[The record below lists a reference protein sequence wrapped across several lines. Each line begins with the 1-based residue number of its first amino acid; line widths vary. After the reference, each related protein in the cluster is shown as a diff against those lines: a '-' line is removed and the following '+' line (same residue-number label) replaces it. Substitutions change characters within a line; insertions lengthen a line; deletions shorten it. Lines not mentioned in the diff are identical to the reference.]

1 MTSVTLLPADIYQL
15 VNKCLLNDYD
25 KLVLSMLYMPI
36 IGNTAITLYNT
47 FYNELKANNYM
58 SNELTHHHLV
68 TNLGE
73 SLENIKKARIKLEG
87 IGLLKTYVMEGNV
100 NSYVY
105 ELYSPLTV
113 SEFFNHPIFSTVL
126 KNNVGDVEFKRL
138 KNYFKVPKLNLKD
151 YVDITHPFD
160 LTFKSVNIENFKED
174 DEVLKKEKNSLNY
187 SYEFD
192 FDTLISSMP
201 KGLFNPK
208 ALTKSIKEL
217 MQYAVDEAGDRD
229 AFRYKKGKDI
239 VSVTYHEFQKDTLSL
254 GVALHKLGMD
264 GKHIAVI
271 GENSYDWLTVY
282 LTALKSKSVLVPID
296 KELPLKD
303 IINVLKH
310 SDSELLF
317 YSGRYEKHIR
327 EISNALPQV
336 KYFIGFEKE
345 DDESDS
351 NLSYK
356 KFINSGRELY
366 EKEGYEE
373 PDIDTNAMKVIIYT
387 SGTTGMAKGVMLSE
401 HNLLSVAIGALKITK
416 IQKSCLSVL
425 PYHHTYESR
434 II

>member
-1 MTSVTLLPADIYQL
+1 MTSVTLLPADIYQV

-47 FYNELKANNYM
+47 FYNELKANNYV

-73 SLENIKKARIKLEG
+73 SLDNIKKARIKLEG

-113 SEFFNHPIFSTVL
+113 NEFFNHPIFSTVL

-174 DEVLKKEKNSLNY
+174 DEVLKKEKGSLNY

-217 MQYAVDEAGDRD
+217 ITNLSFLYKMSPIEMSDVVKISLNEKGLIEKELLKENVRKFYEYNNNSKSPTLLFKSERVSG
-229 AFRYKKGKDI
+229 FRK
-239 VSVTYHEFQKDTLSL
+239 ENNSL
-254 GVALHKLGMD
+254 NRLLNVFETTKP
-264 GKHIAVI
+264 
-271 GENSYDWLTVY
+271 YDF
-282 LTALKSKSVLVPID
+282 LKSKYKGVRPTSKDMQILEMILVDLQFSPAVC
-296 KELPLKD
+296 
-303 IINVLKH
+303 NVLIDFILKTQNNR
-310 SDSELLF
+310 L
-317 YSGRYEKHIR
+317 
-327 EISNALPQV
+327 V
-336 KYFIGFEKE
+336 KSYVEVIAGEWKRADLKTAKEAMEYAENTYKKLKQNNTKKTSVKKQETIPEWFGKVHEKE
-345 DDESDS
+345 DMNDT
-351 NLSYK
+351 
-356 KFINSGRELY
+356 EL
-366 EKEGYEE
+366 EGFFKEF
-373 PDIDTNAMKVIIYT
+373 
-387 SGTTGMAKGVMLSE
+387 S
-401 HNLLSVAIGALKITK
+401 
-416 IQKSCLSVL
+416 
-425 PYHHTYESR
+425 
-434 II
+434 

>member
-1 MTSVTLLPADIYQL
+1 MTSVTLLPADIYQV

-174 DEVLKKEKNSLNY
+174 DEVLKKEKGYLNY

-201 KGLFNPK
+201 KGLFNSK
-208 ALTKSIKEL
+208 SLTKSIKEL
-217 MQYAVDEAGDRD
+217 ITNLS
-229 AFRYKKGKDI
+229 FLYKMSPIEMSDVVKISLNEKG
-239 VSVTYHEFQKDTLSL
+239 L
-254 GVALHKLGMD
+254 
-264 GKHIAVI
+264 
-271 GENSYDWLTVY
+271 
-282 LTALKSKSVLVPID
+282 ID
-296 KELPLKD
+296 KELLKENVRKYYEYNND
-303 IINVLKH
+303 GKSPTLLFKSERVSSSRKENNSLNRLLNVFETTKPYDFLKSKYKGVRPTSKDMQILEMILVDLQFSPAVCNVLIDFILKTQNNRLVK
-310 SDSELLF
+310 SYVEVIAGEWKRADLKTAKEAMEYAENTYKKL
-317 YSGRYEKHIR
+317 KQNNTKK
-327 EISNALPQV
+327 SNV
-336 KYFIGFEKE
+336 KKQETIPEWFGKVHEKE
-345 DDESDS
+345 EMNDT
-351 NLSYK
+351 
-356 KFINSGRELY
+356 EL
-366 EKEGYEE
+366 EGFFKEF
-373 PDIDTNAMKVIIYT
+373 
-387 SGTTGMAKGVMLSE
+387 S
-401 HNLLSVAIGALKITK
+401 
-416 IQKSCLSVL
+416 
-425 PYHHTYESR
+425 
-434 II
+434 

>member
-1 MTSVTLLPADIYQL
+1 MTSVTLLPADIYQV

-201 KGLFNPK
+201 KGLFNTK

-217 MQYAVDEAGDRD
+217 ITNLS
-229 AFRYKKGKDI
+229 FLYKMSPIEISDVVKISLNEKG
-239 VSVTYHEFQKDTLSL
+239 L
-254 GVALHKLGMD
+254 
-264 GKHIAVI
+264 
-271 GENSYDWLTVY
+271 
-282 LTALKSKSVLVPID
+282 ID
-296 KELPLKD
+296 KELLKENVRKYYEYNND
-303 IINVLKH
+303 GKSPTLLFKSERVSSSRKENNSLNRLLNVFETTKPYDFLKSKYKGVRPTSKDMQILEMILVDLQFSPAVCNVLIDFILKTQNNRLVK
-310 SDSELLF
+310 SYVEVIAGEWKRADLKTAKEAMEYAENTYKKL
-317 YSGRYEKHIR
+317 KQNNTKK
-327 EISNALPQV
+327 SNV
-336 KYFIGFEKE
+336 KKQETIPEWFGKVHEKE
-345 DDESDS
+345 EMNDT
-351 NLSYK
+351 
-356 KFINSGRELY
+356 EL
-366 EKEGYEE
+366 EGFFKEF
-373 PDIDTNAMKVIIYT
+373 
-387 SGTTGMAKGVMLSE
+387 S
-401 HNLLSVAIGALKITK
+401 
-416 IQKSCLSVL
+416 
-425 PYHHTYESR
+425 
-434 II
+434 

>member
-1 MTSVTLLPADIYQL
+1 MTSVTLLPADIYQV

-217 MQYAVDEAGDRD
+217 ITNLN
-229 AFRYKKGKDI
+229 FLYKMSPIEMSDVVKISLNEKG
-239 VSVTYHEFQKDTLSL
+239 L
-254 GVALHKLGMD
+254 
-264 GKHIAVI
+264 
-271 GENSYDWLTVY
+271 
-282 LTALKSKSVLVPID
+282 ID
-296 KELPLKD
+296 KELLKENVRKYYEYNND
-303 IINVLKH
+303 GKSPTLLFKSERVSSSRKENNSLNRLLNVFETTKPYDFLKSKYKGVRPTSKDMQILEMILVDLQFSPAVCNVLIDFILKTQNNRLVK
-310 SDSELLF
+310 SYVEVIAGEWKRADLKTAKEAMEYAENTYKKL
-317 YSGRYEKHIR
+317 KQNNTKK
-327 EISNALPQV
+327 SNV
-336 KYFIGFEKE
+336 KKQETIPEWFGKVHEKE
-345 DDESDS
+345 EMNDT
-351 NLSYK
+351 
-356 KFINSGRELY
+356 EL
-366 EKEGYEE
+366 EGFFKEF
-373 PDIDTNAMKVIIYT
+373 
-387 SGTTGMAKGVMLSE
+387 S
-401 HNLLSVAIGALKITK
+401 
-416 IQKSCLSVL
+416 
-425 PYHHTYESR
+425 
-434 II
+434 

>member
-1 MTSVTLLPADIYQL
+1 MTSVTLLPADIYQV

-113 SEFFNHPIFSTVL
+113 CEFFNHPIFSTVL

-151 YVDITHPFD
+151 YIDITHPFD

-174 DEVLKKEKNSLNY
+174 DEVLKKEKGYLNY

-217 MQYAVDEAGDRD
+217 ITNLS
-229 AFRYKKGKDI
+229 FLYKMSPIEMSDVVKISLNEKG
-239 VSVTYHEFQKDTLSL
+239 L
-254 GVALHKLGMD
+254 
-264 GKHIAVI
+264 
-271 GENSYDWLTVY
+271 
-282 LTALKSKSVLVPID
+282 ID
-296 KELPLKD
+296 KELLKENVRKYYEYNND
-303 IINVLKH
+303 GKSPTLLFKSERVSSSRKENNSLNRLLNVFETTKPYDFLKSKYKGVRPTSKDMQILEMILVDLQFSPAVCNVLIDFILKTQNNRLVK
-310 SDSELLF
+310 SYVEVIAGEWKRADLKTAKEAMEYAENTYKKL
-317 YSGRYEKHIR
+317 KQNNTKK
-327 EISNALPQV
+327 SNV
-336 KYFIGFEKE
+336 KKQETIPEWFGKVHEKE
-345 DDESDS
+345 EMNDT
-351 NLSYK
+351 
-356 KFINSGRELY
+356 EL
-366 EKEGYEE
+366 EGFFKEF
-373 PDIDTNAMKVIIYT
+373 
-387 SGTTGMAKGVMLSE
+387 S
-401 HNLLSVAIGALKITK
+401 
-416 IQKSCLSVL
+416 
-425 PYHHTYESR
+425 
-434 II
+434 

>member
-1 MTSVTLLPADIYQL
+1 MTSVTLLPADIYQV

-151 YVDITHPFD
+151 YIDITHPFD

-174 DEVLKKEKNSLNY
+174 DEVLKKEKGYLNY

-201 KGLFNPK
+201 KGLFNSK
-208 ALTKSIKEL
+208 SLTKSIKEL
-217 MQYAVDEAGDRD
+217 ITNLS
-229 AFRYKKGKDI
+229 FLYKMSPIEMSDVVKISLNEKG
-239 VSVTYHEFQKDTLSL
+239 L
-254 GVALHKLGMD
+254 
-264 GKHIAVI
+264 
-271 GENSYDWLTVY
+271 
-282 LTALKSKSVLVPID
+282 ID
-296 KELPLKD
+296 KELLKENVRKYYEYNND
-303 IINVLKH
+303 GKSPTLLFKSERVSSSRKENNSLNRLLNVFETTKPYDFLKSKYKGVRPTSKDMQILEMILVDLQFSPAVCNVLIDFILKTQNNRLVK
-310 SDSELLF
+310 SYVEVIAGEWKRADLKTAKEAMEYAENTYKKL
-317 YSGRYEKHIR
+317 KQNNTKK
-327 EISNALPQV
+327 SNV
-336 KYFIGFEKE
+336 KKQETIPEWFGKVHEKE
-345 DDESDS
+345 EMNDT
-351 NLSYK
+351 
-356 KFINSGRELY
+356 EL
-366 EKEGYEE
+366 EGFFKEF
-373 PDIDTNAMKVIIYT
+373 
-387 SGTTGMAKGVMLSE
+387 S
-401 HNLLSVAIGALKITK
+401 
-416 IQKSCLSVL
+416 
-425 PYHHTYESR
+425 
-434 II
+434 

>member
-1 MTSVTLLPADIYQL
+1 MTSVTLLPADIYQV

-113 SEFFNHPIFSTVL
+113 NEFFNHPIFSTVL

-174 DEVLKKEKNSLNY
+174 DEVLKKEKGSLNY

-217 MQYAVDEAGDRD
+217 ITNLS
-229 AFRYKKGKDI
+229 FLYKMSPIEMSDVVKISLNEKGLIEKELLKENVRKFYEYNNDSKSPTLLFKSER
-239 VSVTYHEFQKDTLSL
+239 VSGYRKENNSL
-254 GVALHKLGMD
+254 NRLLNVFETTKP
-264 GKHIAVI
+264 
-271 GENSYDWLTVY
+271 YDF
-282 LTALKSKSVLVPID
+282 LKSKYKGVRPTSKDMQILEMILVDLQLSPAVC
-296 KELPLKD
+296 
-303 IINVLKH
+303 NVLIDFILKTQNNR
-310 SDSELLF
+310 L
-317 YSGRYEKHIR
+317 
-327 EISNALPQV
+327 V
-336 KYFIGFEKE
+336 KSYVEVIAGEWKRADLKTAKEAMEYAENTYKKLKQNNTKKTSVKKQETIPEWFGKVHEKE
-345 DDESDS
+345 DMNDT
-351 NLSYK
+351 
-356 KFINSGRELY
+356 EL
-366 EKEGYEE
+366 EGFFKEF
-373 PDIDTNAMKVIIYT
+373 
-387 SGTTGMAKGVMLSE
+387 S
-401 HNLLSVAIGALKITK
+401 
-416 IQKSCLSVL
+416 
-425 PYHHTYESR
+425 
-434 II
+434 

>member
-1 MTSVTLLPADIYQL
+1 MTSVTLLPADIYQV

-73 SLENIKKARIKLEG
+73 SLDNIKKARIKLEG

-105 ELYSPLTV
+105 ELYCPLTV
-113 SEFFNHPIFSTVL
+113 NEFFNHPIFSTVL

-151 YVDITHPFD
+151 YLDITHPFD

-174 DEVLKKEKNSLNY
+174 DEVLKKEKGSLSY

-201 KGLFNPK
+201 KGLFNSK

-217 MQYAVDEAGDRD
+217 ITNLSFLYKMTPIDMSDVVKISLNEKGLIEKELLKENVRKFYEYNNDSKSPTLLFKSERVSG
-229 AFRYKKGKDI
+229 FRK
-239 VSVTYHEFQKDTLSL
+239 ENNSL
-254 GVALHKLGMD
+254 NRLLNVFETTKP
-264 GKHIAVI
+264 
-271 GENSYDWLTVY
+271 YDF
-282 LTALKSKSVLVPID
+282 LKSKYKGVRPTSKDMQILEMILVDLQFSPAVC
-296 KELPLKD
+296 
-303 IINVLKH
+303 NVLIDFILKTQNNR
-310 SDSELLF
+310 L
-317 YSGRYEKHIR
+317 
-327 EISNALPQV
+327 V
-336 KYFIGFEKE
+336 KSYVEVIAGEWKRADLKTAKEAMEYAENTYKKLKQNNTKKTSVKKQETIPEWFGKVHEKE
-345 DDESDS
+345 DMNDT
-351 NLSYK
+351 
-356 KFINSGRELY
+356 EL
-366 EKEGYEE
+366 EGFFKEF
-373 PDIDTNAMKVIIYT
+373 
-387 SGTTGMAKGVMLSE
+387 S
-401 HNLLSVAIGALKITK
+401 
-416 IQKSCLSVL
+416 
-425 PYHHTYESR
+425 
-434 II
+434 

>member
-1 MTSVTLLPADIYQL
+1 MTSVTLLPADIYQV

-73 SLENIKKARIKLEG
+73 SLDNIKKARIKLEG

-174 DEVLKKEKNSLNY
+174 DEVLKKEKGSLNY

-217 MQYAVDEAGDRD
+217 ITNLN
-229 AFRYKKGKDI
+229 FLYKMSPIEMSDVVKISLNEKG
-239 VSVTYHEFQKDTLSL
+239 L
-254 GVALHKLGMD
+254 
-264 GKHIAVI
+264 
-271 GENSYDWLTVY
+271 
-282 LTALKSKSVLVPID
+282 ID
-296 KELPLKD
+296 KELLKENVRKYYEYNND
-303 IINVLKH
+303 GKSPTLLFKSERVSSSRKENNSLNRLLNVFETTKPYDFLKSKYKGVRPTSKDMQILEMILVDLQFSPAVCNVLIDFILKTQNNRLVK
-310 SDSELLF
+310 SYVEVIAGEWKRADLKTAKEAMEYAENTYKKL
-317 YSGRYEKHIR
+317 KQNNTKK
-327 EISNALPQV
+327 SNV
-336 KYFIGFEKE
+336 KKQETIPEWFGKVHEKE
-345 DDESDS
+345 DMNDT
-351 NLSYK
+351 
-356 KFINSGRELY
+356 EL
-366 EKEGYEE
+366 EGFFKEF
-373 PDIDTNAMKVIIYT
+373 
-387 SGTTGMAKGVMLSE
+387 S
-401 HNLLSVAIGALKITK
+401 
-416 IQKSCLSVL
+416 
-425 PYHHTYESR
+425 
-434 II
+434 

>member
-1 MTSVTLLPADIYQL
+1 MTSVTLLPADIYQV

-105 ELYSPLTV
+105 ELYCPLTV
-113 SEFFNHPIFSTVL
+113 NEFFNHPIFSTVL

-138 KNYFKVPKLNLKD
+138 KNYFKVPILNLKD
-151 YVDITHPFD
+151 YLDITHPFD

-174 DEVLKKEKNSLNY
+174 DEVLKKEKGSLSY

-201 KGLFNPK
+201 KGLFNSK

-217 MQYAVDEAGDRD
+217 ITNLSFLYKMTPIDMSDVVKISLNEKGLIEKELLKENVRKFYEYNNDSKSPTLLFKSERVSG
-229 AFRYKKGKDI
+229 FRK
-239 VSVTYHEFQKDTLSL
+239 ENNSL
-254 GVALHKLGMD
+254 NRLLNVFETTKP
-264 GKHIAVI
+264 
-271 GENSYDWLTVY
+271 YDF
-282 LTALKSKSVLVPID
+282 LKSKYKGVRPTSKDMQILEMILVDLQFSPAVC
-296 KELPLKD
+296 
-303 IINVLKH
+303 NVLIDFILKTQNNR
-310 SDSELLF
+310 L
-317 YSGRYEKHIR
+317 
-327 EISNALPQV
+327 V
-336 KYFIGFEKE
+336 KSYVEVIAGEWKRADLKTAKEAMEYAENTYKKLKQNNTKKTSVKKQETIPEWFGKVHEKE
-345 DDESDS
+345 DMNDT
-351 NLSYK
+351 
-356 KFINSGRELY
+356 EL
-366 EKEGYEE
+366 EGFFKEF
-373 PDIDTNAMKVIIYT
+373 
-387 SGTTGMAKGVMLSE
+387 S
-401 HNLLSVAIGALKITK
+401 
-416 IQKSCLSVL
+416 
-425 PYHHTYESR
+425 
-434 II
+434 

>member
-1 MTSVTLLPADIYQL
+1 MTSVTLLPADIYQV

-201 KGLFNPK
+201 KGLFNSK
-208 ALTKSIKEL
+208 SLTKSIKEL
-217 MQYAVDEAGDRD
+217 ITNLS
-229 AFRYKKGKDI
+229 FLYKMSPIEMSDVVKISLNEKG
-239 VSVTYHEFQKDTLSL
+239 L
-254 GVALHKLGMD
+254 
-264 GKHIAVI
+264 
-271 GENSYDWLTVY
+271 
-282 LTALKSKSVLVPID
+282 ID
-296 KELPLKD
+296 KELLKENVRKYYEYNND
-303 IINVLKH
+303 GKSPTLLFKSERVSSSRKENNSLNRLLNVFETTKPYDFLKSKYKGVRPTSKDMQILEMILVDLQFSPAVCNVLIDFILKTQNNRLVK
-310 SDSELLF
+310 SYVEVIAGEWKRADLKTAKEAMEYAENTYKKL
-317 YSGRYEKHIR
+317 KQNNTKK
-327 EISNALPQV
+327 SNV
-336 KYFIGFEKE
+336 KKQETIPEWFGKVHEKE
-345 DDESDS
+345 EMNDT
-351 NLSYK
+351 
-356 KFINSGRELY
+356 EL
-366 EKEGYEE
+366 EGFFKEF
-373 PDIDTNAMKVIIYT
+373 
-387 SGTTGMAKGVMLSE
+387 S
-401 HNLLSVAIGALKITK
+401 
-416 IQKSCLSVL
+416 
-425 PYHHTYESR
+425 
-434 II
+434 

>member
-1 MTSVTLLPADIYQL
+1 MTSVTLLPADIYQV

-217 MQYAVDEAGDRD
+217 ITNLS
-229 AFRYKKGKDI
+229 FLYKMSPIEMSDVVKISLNEKG
-239 VSVTYHEFQKDTLSL
+239 L
-254 GVALHKLGMD
+254 
-264 GKHIAVI
+264 
-271 GENSYDWLTVY
+271 
-282 LTALKSKSVLVPID
+282 ID
-296 KELPLKD
+296 KELLKENVRKYYEYNNNSKSPTLLFKSERVSGFRKENNSLNRLLNVFETTKPYD
-303 IINVLKH
+303 FLKSKYKGVRPTSKDMQILEMILVDLQFSPAVCNVLIDFILKTQNNRLVK
-310 SDSELLF
+310 SYVEVIAGEWKRADLKTAKEAMEYAENTYKKL
-317 YSGRYEKHIR
+317 KQNNTKK
-327 EISNALPQV
+327 SNV
-336 KYFIGFEKE
+336 KKQETIPEWFGKVHEKE
-345 DDESDS
+345 EMNDT
-351 NLSYK
+351 
-356 KFINSGRELY
+356 EL
-366 EKEGYEE
+366 EGFFKEF
-373 PDIDTNAMKVIIYT
+373 
-387 SGTTGMAKGVMLSE
+387 S
-401 HNLLSVAIGALKITK
+401 
-416 IQKSCLSVL
+416 
-425 PYHHTYESR
+425 
-434 II
+434 